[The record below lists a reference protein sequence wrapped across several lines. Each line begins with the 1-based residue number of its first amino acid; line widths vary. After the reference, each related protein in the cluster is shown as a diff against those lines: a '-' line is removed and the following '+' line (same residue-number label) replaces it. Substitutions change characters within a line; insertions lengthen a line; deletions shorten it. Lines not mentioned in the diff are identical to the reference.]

1 MIRTRP
7 HWRKHHSIPRI
18 VFVTALLLLFP
29 LRNARADSIYANA
42 GSSIVKIDPA
52 TGAEST
58 LASAPGPFQGI
69 STFDLVGGWLL
80 YTASTGTGTALVS
93 VNVDTGSVSQVALP
107 GFYGFI
113 EFDPVTRRIYASTGS
128 AIVAIDPATGAE
140 STLNSAPNGFQ
151 GISTFDVVGRRLLYT
166 ASTGTGTALVSVN
179 VDTGSVSQV
188 ALPGFYGFI
197 EFDSV
202 TRMIYA
208 STGSAIVAIDPGTG
222 TQSTLNSA
230 PNGFQGISTFDVVGR
245 RLLY

>member
-42 GSSIVKIDPA
+42 GGSIIKIDPA

-69 STFDLVGGWLL
+69 STFDL
-80 YTASTGTGTALVS
+80 
-93 VNVDTGSVSQVALP
+93 
-107 GFYGFI
+107 
-113 EFDPVTRRIYASTGS
+113 
-128 AIVAIDPATGAE
+128 
-140 STLNSAPNGFQ
+140 
-151 GISTFDVVGRRLLYT
+151 VGRRLLYT

-202 TRMIYA
+202 TRRIYA

-245 RLLY
+245 RLLYTTSTGTGTALVSVNIDARTVTEFALPHFYAFVEFDAVSEIPAVSPILLVLLSLTLGAIAVARLTP